1 MHKIYTAKEVAD
13 EHYKKFYTKSVLS
26 DITSK
31 IMQMA
36 LESPDK
42 HITLTSSTDYLLK
55 LLYNHNIIGNDTSW
69 LFVNTSNEF
78 YKELLKLGFSI
89 EVENHNIIIKW

>member
-13 EHYKKFYTKSVLS
+13 EHYKK
-26 DITSK
+26 
-31 IMQMA
+31 
-36 LESPDK
+36 
-42 HITLTSSTDYLLK
+42 
-55 LLYNHNIIGNDTSW
+55 
-69 LFVNTSNEF
+69 F